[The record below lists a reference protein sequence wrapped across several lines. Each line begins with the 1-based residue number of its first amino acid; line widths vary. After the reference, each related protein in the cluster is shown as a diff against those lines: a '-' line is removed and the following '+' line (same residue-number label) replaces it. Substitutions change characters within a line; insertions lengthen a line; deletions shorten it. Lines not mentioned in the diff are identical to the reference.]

1 MGTGKGL
8 VCREE
13 LALLG
18 MQSLAQPHL
27 QQHGPLG
34 GVLGC
39 AGERCIPVE
48 RLCAGRVH
56 DR

>member
-18 MQSLAQPHL
+18 MESLAQPDL

-34 GVLGC
+34 GTSR
-39 AGERCIPVE
+39 RCWSEVE
-48 RLCAGRVH
+48 PCREALYREGL
-56 DR
+56 

>member
-18 MQSLAQPHL
+18 TKSLAQPDL

-34 GVLGC
+34 GAPWVC
-39 AGERCIPVE
+39 WRK
-48 RLCAGRVH
+48 VH
-56 DR
+56 TCGKALYREGP